1 MMSKQKLIQ
10 AFFSPAVALM
20 SRLDITRKFLLL
32 GLISLVAITVVTYS
46 LFVSLEQT
54 INTLQRELKGIE
66 IIKPFA
72 PALQALQ
79 QHRGLSAGLLGGGE
93 AMRDRRANK
102 RKEVSEAFAAMEGK
116 LAPGLVSSESF
127 RRIRADWDHLCKEGL
142 NWGVDE
148 NFVAHNRLIDRV
160 RAFEGEIADDYG
172 LTLDDELGTF
182 YLIDTIVNKLPHAIE
197 HLGRLRA
204 YGTAIL
210 TRKQATAQQMAEMNN
225 LVAELGEVT
234 GLLDTSFDKTARYN
248 PALQGLISTA
258 SGEIAHAARQITNHV
273 AADILTG
280 RFAARPDDFFGMATG
295 VIDGNYIKLQEALLP
310 AAEALIK
317 ARITRAKNILR
328 VSVGSALLLLLALAY
343 LAIGISRAI
352 IGNIRSLAHSA
363 HVFAGGDL
371 RERIDLGTH
380 DELGRVG
387 DSFNEMADGFN
398 ALLKVSRENEARLL
412 ELSAHL
418 EDRVKER
425 TFELGVANE
434 QLRVAATT
442 FETHEAILITDAD
455 ANIIRVNRAFTDIT
469 GYAPEEVLGKNPSV
483 LSSGRHDKAFYAAM
497 WQQLLE
503 TGSWTGEVW
512 DRRKNG
518 QIYPKWL
525 TITAVKNEEQ
535 KTAQY
540 VSIFSDITE
549 RKQAENEIHN
559 LAFYDALTNLPNR
572 RLMLDRFQL
581 ALSGSARHNQYGA
594 VLFLDMDRFKVLND
608 TLGHNYGDL
617 MLIEVAARIQ
627 SCVREVDTV
636 ARFGGDEFV
645 VLLEKLDAD
654 AAQASQKA
662 ALIAEKIRVS
672 LSAPYRL
679 KDSEYFS
686 SPSIGVCLY
695 HGNAES
701 VDTLLKQ
708 ADLAMYQAK
717 NSGRNAVRFFDPGMQ
732 QAVETHAAL
741 SAAHHREN

>member
-1 MMSKQKLIQ
+1 MSKQKLIQ

-72 PALQALQ
+72 PALQVIQ

-102 RKEVSEAFAAMEGK
+102 EKEVSEAFAAMEGK
-116 LAPGLVSSESF
+116 LTPGLVSSESF
-127 RRIRADWDHLCKEGL
+127 QRIRADWDHLCKEGFK
-142 NWGVDE
+142 GGGGE
-148 NFVAHNRLIDRV
+148 NFAAHNRLVNRV

-172 LTLDDELGTF
+172 LTLGDELGKF

-225 LVAELGEVT
+225 LVAELGEVIE
-234 GLLDTSFDKTARYN
+234 LLNTSFDKTARYN

-258 SGEIAHAARQITNHV
+258 AGEIAHAAQQMTSLV

-280 RFAARPDDFFGMATG
+280 HFAARPDDFFGMATG
-295 VIDGNYIKLQEALLP
+295 AIDGNYIGLQEALLP

-317 ARITRAKNILR
+317 ARIARAENILR
-328 VSVGSALLLLLALAY
+328 ASIGSALLLLLVLAY

-363 HVFAGGDL
+363 HIFAGGDL

-412 ELSAHL
+412 DLSAHL
-418 EDRVKER
+418 EERVKER

-469 GYAPEEVLGKNPSV
+469 GYAPEEVLGKNPSM

-497 WQQLLE
+497 WQQLLDA
-503 TGSWTGEVW
+503 GSWTGEVW

-518 QIYPKWL
+518 QVYPKWL

-608 TLGHNYGDL
+608 TLGHDCGDL
-617 MLIEVAARIQ
+617 MLIEVATRIQ

-636 ARFGGDEFV
+636 ARLGGDEFV
-645 VLLEKLDAD
+645 VLLEELDAG
-654 AAQASQKA
+654 AIQASQKA

-679 KDSEYFS
+679 KDNEHFS

-717 NSGRNAVRFFDPGMQ
+717 NSGRNAVRFFDPEMQ
-732 QAVETHAAL
+732 QAVEPKNP
-741 SAAHHREN
+741 S